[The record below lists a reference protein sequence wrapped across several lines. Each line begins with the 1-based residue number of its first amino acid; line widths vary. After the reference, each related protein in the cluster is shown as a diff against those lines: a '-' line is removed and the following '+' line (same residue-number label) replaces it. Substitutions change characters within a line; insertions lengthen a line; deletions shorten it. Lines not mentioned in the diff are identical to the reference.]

1 MKKKISLAFTLLVAL
16 IVLTFSS
23 IRTTLFNF
31 NMIRV
36 GVHSALTNMCTNCYN
51 NYKAASSAVGK

>member
-23 IRTTLFNF
+23 IRTTLLSF
-31 NMIRV
+31 NMIRL
-36 GVHSALTNMCTNCYN
+36 GVHGALTYLINLGELLH
-51 NYKAASSAVGK
+51 SR